1 MYNIEQKAMLISFVS
16 FRFTEFNRS
25 IDLKWPPAW
34 RSKEGR
40 KLFRIVKTDWS
51 RLLRIVP
58 VVKHARNLFV
68 WIVVERNKFNL
79 NTKNV
84 F

>member
-1 MYNIEQKAMLISFVS
+1 MYNIEQKAMLISFLS
-16 FRFTEFNRS
+16 FRFTEFHR
-25 IDLKWPPAW
+25 DLKWSQMNQVKW
-34 RSKEGR
+34 RSV
-40 KLFRIVKTDWS
+40 RIVKTDWS
-51 RLLRIVP
+51 RLLRVVP

>member
-1 MYNIEQKAMLISFVS
+1 MTSNEP
-16 FRFTEFNRS
+16 
-25 IDLKWPPAW
+25 LKVGQNSQNW
-34 RSKEGR
+34 
-40 KLFRIVKTDWS
+40 LVKVAFKGS
-51 RLLRIVP
+51 PL